1 MSAKTAPGPA
11 CRGMSTAQGCTERAE
26 ECTHAEGLGMVVAA
40 TDDKRVNM
48 LADMSNRKRI
58 QETLARAFDWYATAV
73 DARLRQRKTGARSFA
88 LLRRRGLMKAFGEW
102 SKFLEQV
109 KMGKKERHSQSR
121 GMSFK
126 ARTEEICAHF
136 SSLESPCLSSRAF
149 PSSSIGSPCFSSS
162 RKHLLL
168 LLGRAVTEQ
177 TEEDKKSKSRSQSH
191 VQKMQTHDTSPAPAL
206 SQGISSP
213 RQSRG
218 KSGGCW
224 PQCFRWLAATKTSAR
239 NSTLQAMAEVKAAQK
254 SEL

>member
-73 DARLRQRKTGARSFA
+73 DARLRQRQTGARSFA
-88 LLRRRGLMKAFGEW
+88 LLRRRGLMKACGEW

-109 KMGKKERHSQSR
+109 KMWKKELPKPR
-121 GMSFK
+121 
-126 ARTEEICAHF
+126 
-136 SSLESPCLSSRAF
+136 
-149 PSSSIGSPCFSSS
+149 
-162 RKHLLL
+162 
-168 LLGRAVTEQ
+168 
-177 TEEDKKSKSRSQSH
+177 
-191 VQKMQTHDTSPAPAL
+191 HDTSPAPAL

-239 NSTLQAMAEVKAAQK
+239 RSLNRDLSKKLYFAGHG
-254 SEL
+254 